1 MKPQDIYIPIV
12 YGYGFFVVIIY
23 FVNALGAQEY
33 LHKVAKV
40 AKVAIV
46 AGIFYLLSL
55 LYHAKNLNLN
65 LNTVPA
71 PYDKKA
77 LEFQI

>member
-12 YGYGFFVVIIY
+12 YGYGFFVIIIY
-23 FVNALGAQEY
+23 FINAISIPEH
-33 LHKVAKV
+33 LHKV

-46 AGIFYLLSL
+46 AGIFYLLSVI
-55 LYHAKNLNLN
+55 YHAKNLYLN
-65 LNTVPA
+65 INTTPV
-71 PYDKKA
+71 PYDEKA

>member
-12 YGYGFFVVIIY
+12 YGYGFFVIIIY
-23 FVNALGAQEY
+23 FINAISTLEH
-33 LHKVAKV
+33 LHKVAE
-40 AKVAIV
+40 VAIV

-55 LYHAKNLNLN
+55 LYHAKNLNRN
-65 LNTVPA
+65 LNTIPV

-77 LEFQI
+77 LEF

>member
-12 YGYGFFVVIIY
+12 YGYGFFVIITY
-23 FVNALGAQEY
+23 FINAISTQEH
-33 LHKVAKV
+33 LHKV

-55 LYHAKNLNLN
+55 LYHAKNLNRN
-65 LNTVPA
+65 LNTIPV
-71 PYDKKA
+71 PYDEKA
-77 LEFQI
+77 LEF

>member
-12 YGYGFFVVIIY
+12 YGYGFFVIIIY
-23 FVNALGAQEY
+23 FINAISTQEH
-33 LHKVAKV
+33 LHKV

-55 LYHAKNLNLN
+55 LYHAKNLNRN
-65 LNTVPA
+65 LNTIPV

-77 LEFQI
+77 LEF

>member
-1 MKPQDIYIPIV
+1 MKPLDIYIPIV
-12 YGYGFFVVIIY
+12 YGYAFFVVIIY
-23 FVNALGAQEY
+23 LVNAFDFPEH
-33 LHKVAKV
+33 LHKV

-65 LNTVPA
+65 TVPA
-71 PYDKKA
+71 PYDEKA